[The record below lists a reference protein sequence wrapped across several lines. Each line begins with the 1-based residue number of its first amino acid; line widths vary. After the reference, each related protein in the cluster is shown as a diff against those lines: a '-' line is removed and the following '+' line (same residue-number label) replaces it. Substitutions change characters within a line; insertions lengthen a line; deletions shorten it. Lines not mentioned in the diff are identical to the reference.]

1 MVWLVL
7 TTEIEAASK
16 LELRRSYTNEL
27 ISTCSLR
34 HCSMCSLCC
43 PTPNRSLPD
52 RSRQRSCQCG
62 FVQSRTHATICLRV
76 HFPVVD
82 GESDVNNHKL
92 LEAAIAEARK
102 GINEG
107 GLPIGS
113 VLADRDGS
121 IVARGHNLRVQTGDP
136 TAHAEVV
143 CIRNA
148 GRRRDWNRLVLVS
161 TLSPCVMCTGT
172 TLLFKIPTVIIGEN
186 TNFKGAED
194 LFTRA
199 GVQLINLEDAEC
211 KSLMS
216 TFISEHPDLW
226 NEDIGL

>member
-113 VLADRDGS
+113 VLADRDGN
-121 IVARGHNLRVQTGDP
+121 IVATCGSRAAT
-136 TAHAEVV
+136 
-143 CIRNA
+143 
-148 GRRRDWNRLVLVS
+148 RRLTPRLFASAML
-161 TLSPCVMCTGT
+161 G
-172 TLLFKIPTVIIGEN
+172 
-186 TNFKGAED
+186 GAE
-194 LFTRA
+194 
-199 GVQLINLEDAEC
+199 
-211 KSLMS
+211 
-216 TFISEHPDLW
+216 
-226 NEDIGL
+226 IGIGWCL